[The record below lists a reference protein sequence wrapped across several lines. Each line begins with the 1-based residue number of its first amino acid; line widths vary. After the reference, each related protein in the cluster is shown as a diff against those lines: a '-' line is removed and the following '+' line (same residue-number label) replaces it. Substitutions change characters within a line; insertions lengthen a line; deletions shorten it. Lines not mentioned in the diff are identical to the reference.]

1 MVGQV
6 EEGDHLCDM
15 LEIWDGRG
23 SCEPIGVTLVETP
36 NIREDGT

>member
-23 SCEPIGVTLVETP
+23 SWEHIGVTLVEIP